1 MIVYH
6 FSWSCGGSHV
16 SGHSSK
22 TTPVEFFIQVKAP
35 STKISFLGWN
45 ISQKFKLSLW
55 NYIFISHEIRS
66 FFFFFLHIDYFF
78 PKAIKR
84 CMKEREVTIKIQKV
98 LRIII
103 WITKNN
109 HIVN

>member
-6 FSWSCGGSHV
+6 FSWRCGGSHV

-35 STKISFLGWN
+35 SIKISFLGWN

-55 NYIFISHEIRS
+55 NYIFISHEICS
-66 FFFFFLHIDYFF
+66 FFFFSFTLIISFLKQLSD
-78 PKAIKR
+78 A
-84 CMKEREVTIKIQKV
+84 
-98 LRIII
+98 
-103 WITKNN
+103 
-109 HIVN
+109 